1 MSTWGPKSLPS
12 RVRLILTDRHL
23 TALGG
28 IPSFRAMSVK
38 KHAVGTKGTK
48 RKPPSSL
55 PFDAGQY
62 VRAPVLNIAS
72 AISLGQALCKRCP
85 TDAPGNVKRSCKLAT
100 QQAQESWTERQRLQ
114 TKQPGISAD
123 RKREVD
129 ILTDQGFGALRQNL
143 ESHAMLP
150 SGRSKKA
157 DRAHRLLGQLFPDG
171 LGFLNW
177 KYAEQLAAMEVLLGR
192 IDSDGLAGDID
203 AVCGPEFLANIRTN
217 LLDYRSMVL
226 HAEVASLDVS
236 LIESVRQVAEAV
248 VDYAVSV
255 CGTVDRHDPQTIRQ
269 ASKLLQP
276 IDALREQLQRGGGSE
291 PSPTPAAPTPSD
303 PSK

>member
-1 MSTWGPKSLPS
+1 M
-12 RVRLILTDRHL
+12 ILTDRHL
-23 TALGG
+23 TTLGA

-48 RKPPSSL
+48 ATKATKSKGTLPSSL

-85 TDAPGNVKRSCKLAT
+85 TDAPGNVKRSCKQLKLAT
-100 QQAQESWTERQRLQ
+100 QQAHESWTERQRLQ

-129 ILTDQGFGALRQNL
+129 ILTDQGFGALRQQL

-150 SGRSKKA
+150 SGRSKKSE
-157 DRAHRLLGQLFPDG
+157 RARRLLGQLFPDG

-217 LLDYRSMVL
+217 LTDYRSMVL

-276 IDALREQLQRGGGSE
+276 IDALREQLQRSGGSE

>member
-1 MSTWGPKSLPS
+1 M
-12 RVRLILTDRHL
+12 ILTDRHL

-85 TDAPGNVKRSCKLAT
+85 TDVPGNVKRSCKQLKLAT

-171 LGFLNW
+171 LGFLTW
-177 KYAEQLAAMEVLLGR
+177 KYAEQLAAMDVLIGR
-192 IDSDGLAGDID
+192 IDADGLAAEID
-203 AVCGPEFLANIRTN
+203 AVCGPEFLANIRLN
-217 LLDYRSMVL
+217 VSDYRAMV
-226 HAEVASLDVS
+226 HSAELATLDVS
-236 LIESVRQVAEAV
+236 LSESVRQVAEAV
-248 VDYAVSV
+248 IDYAVSV
-255 CGTVDRHDPQTIRQ
+255 CSTVDRRDPHTIRQ

-276 IDALREQLQRGGGSE
+276 IDALREQLHRSSGSTTD
-291 PSPTPAAPTPSD
+291 PSSPTPAPAD
-303 PSK
+303 PVS